1 MAKIGACT
9 SSSVLCC
16 PFICL
21 LHAIWKRPRT
31 PDPTMLPHLFQY
43 FRCTGHSC
51 RIQLR
56 PRAGKLGLGTAYVH
70 GLQYAS
76 GDFVIIMDADLSHHP
91 KYLPDF
97 IAKQAATGADVVTGT
112 RYGPGGGVYGWNFK
126 RKLISRGANTLAATL
141 LQPGV
146 SAAWLGA
153 RDGYVAGAS

>member
-1 MAKIGACT
+1 MTPNVAGH
-9 SSSVLCC
+9 
-16 PFICL
+16 
-21 LHAIWKRPRT
+21 LH
-31 PDPTMLPHLFQY
+31 
-43 FRCTGHSC
+43 

-70 GLQYAS
+70 GLQYAT
-76 GDFVIIMDADLSHHP
+76 GDFVVIMDADLSHHP

-112 RYGPGGGVYGWNFK
+112 RYGPGGGVFGWNFK

-146 SAAWLGA
+146 SGWWNGGGRGGSGGWQRACLDLEQAVASGWAAQVWA
-153 RDGYVAGAS
+153 C